1 MKKTL
6 QRFLWVLV
14 LISAQAYAQTRT
26 VTGTVTGKDDGRPL
40 PGVSVTVQGTRSGT
54 QTGPDGT
61 YSIKVASGQAL
72 TFTFI
77 GFAPQTVTPTTDR
90 QGIVLVGSASS
101 LNEVVVTG
109 YGTQTKRAA
118 VGSVA
123 SVKGASISQMPVQ
136 SFDQALAGRA
146 AGVQIT
152 IPSGVLNS
160 PPVFRIRGTNSISL
174 SSQPIF
180 VIDGQV
186 VFTGDVSLTSSAGNA
201 LSNINPND
209 IESIEV
215 AKDAAATALYGSRG
229 ANGVVFVTTKRGKV
243 GKPVVNYNGWVGFT
257 NAYRQPDM
265 MNAVEYTNYKNAA
278 LANARAI
285 RPGSIAASGV
295 PIPGTS
301 PVTNYPQEFRLQ
313 YDANGNVVDTDWQD
327 VVYRQGVSQNHNV
340 NVSGANDNTSYYAS
354 FGYTNQKGIYNKN
367 DYKRVNAIFSL
378 DSKINKVLSTGGKF
392 TYSNEKN
399 LAAVSSGSLNGEAYG
414 TAGLGRTAMVTAPN
428 ISPYNADGSYNV
440 GPTYI
445 GPGANYL
452 AGNQPGFYNPVP
464 LFDLNRQNNE
474 INHAQGNA
482 YVQLKPLSW
491 INLKSLYSIDYID
504 SDNDSFANPLHG
516 DGVSTVGSASASFRK
531 YARQTWTNTAQFD
544 YTFANKHSVSVLAGQ
559 EQQFTSTKGYGI
571 TRQGLADL
579 AFDVIQAGGYSSNA
593 STNQTISSNYLA
605 SFFGRLNYNFD
616 QKYYISGNIRQDN
629 YSGLGLKKGTFYG
642 VGAKWEITREKFWSS
657 MGLDKVFSSFQV
669 KGSYGKVGNIGGLG
683 SYEFLSTFNSGTYA
697 GIPTLSYTAA
707 GNNILQW
714 ETSKKTDIGVIFGV
728 LNDRL
733 TAEVTYYKN
742 DIDNLILNVPQPPSA
757 GFPTTISQNVGT
769 MYNKGIELTLSGNP
783 IQGKDFSW
791 NSNFNVTLNKNLVTS
806 LAPGI
811 TEIGVATGTTTTGEN
826 VNFTTPGKSL
836 GYLKVVRT
844 GGVDPQTGR
853 RIFYNAAGRAVTY
866 QHITAFANGVSGATL
881 PNWTYLDN
889 GAAAPAIT
897 SADQVYYQNT
907 VPKWVGGFDNTFRY
921 KGFDLNVLL
930 TYQLGFY
937 VSYGS
942 NATLHD
948 QRFWNN
954 TTDLLDY
961 WTQPGDVKN
970 AVRPIYTDNV
980 SYGNTLPSDFN
991 VFKGDFVKLK
1001 NITLGYNLP
1010 KSIASKIKVNNAR
1023 LYVSGQN
1030 LAISTKYPGPDPE
1043 VASNGT
1049 SAGGQGSDRNGGPN
1063 ARTITFGVNFG
1074 F

>member
-6 QRFLWVLV
+6 QRFLWVLL
-14 LISAQAYAQTRT
+14 LIGGHAYAQTRT
-26 VTGTVTGKDDGRPL
+26 VIGTVTSKADGLAL
-40 PGVSVTVQGTRSGT
+40 PGVSVMVKGSKTGT

-61 YSIKVASGQAL
+61 YNIKVASGQAL
-72 TFTFI
+72 VFTFI
-77 GFAPQTVTPTTDR
+77 GFESQTITPSNDR
-90 QGIVLVGSASS
+90 QNVALVGSASA

-109 YGTQTKRAA
+109 YGTQTRRAA

-123 SVKGASISQMPVQ
+123 SVKGASISQLPVQ

-146 AGVQIT
+146 TGVQIT
-152 IPSGVLNS
+152 IPTGVLNS

-215 AKDAAATALYGSRG
+215 AKDAAATALYGSRA
-229 ANGVVFVTTKRGKV
+229 ANGVVFVTTKKGKV
-243 GKPVVNYNGWVGFT
+243 GKPIVNYNGWVGFT
-257 NAYRQPDM
+257 NPYRLPDM
-265 MNAVEYTNYKNAA
+265 MNAVEYTNYKNTAI
-278 LANARAI
+278 ANARAI
-285 RPGSIAASGV
+285 RPGSVAASAV
-295 PIPGTS
+295 AIPGTN
-301 PVTNYPQEFRLQ
+301 PTQFYPQEFRLQ
-313 YDANGNVVDTDWQD
+313 YDANGNVVDTDWQK

-340 NVSGANDNTSYYAS
+340 NISGANDNTSYYAS

-367 DYKRVNAIFSL
+367 DYKRINTIFSL
-378 DSKINKVLSTGGKF
+378 DSKINKVLTAGGKF

-399 LAAVSSGSLNGEAYG
+399 LAAVSSGSLNEEAYG

-428 ISPYNADGSYNV
+428 VSPYNADGSYNI
-440 GPTYI
+440 GTQYI

-452 AGNQPGFYNPVP
+452 AGNQAGFYNPVP
-464 LFDLNRQNNE
+464 LFDLNRSNNE
-474 INHAQGNA
+474 INHAQGNVYA
-482 YVQLKPLSW
+482 QLKPVSW
-491 INLKSLYSIDYID
+491 VNLRSLYSIDYID
-504 SDNDSFANPLHG
+504 SDNDLFGNPIHG
-516 DGVSTVGSASASFRK
+516 DAVSTVGSATGAFRK

-544 YTFANKHSVSVLAGQ
+544 YTFATKHSVSLLAGQ
-559 EQQFTSTKGYGI
+559 EQQFTSTRGYGI
-571 TRQGLADL
+571 NRQGLADL
-579 AFDVIQAGGYSSNA
+579 DFNVVQAGGYATNL
-593 STNQTISSNYLA
+593 STSQIISSNYLA

-616 QKYYISGNIRQDN
+616 QKYFISGNIREDN
-629 YSGLGLKKGTFYG
+629 YSGLGVKKGTFYG
-642 VGAKWEITREKFWSS
+642 VGAKWEIARESFWTGA
-657 MGLDKVFSSFQV
+657 GLDKVFSSFQV
-669 KGSYGKVGNIGGLG
+669 KGSYGKVGNIAGLG
-683 SYEFLSTFNSGTYA
+683 SYDYLSTFGSGTYA
-697 GIPTLSYTAA
+697 GIPSLSFSAA
-707 GNNILQW
+707 GNNVLQW
-714 ETSKKTDIGVIFGV
+714 ETSKKTDVGINFGMFG
-728 LNDRL
+728 DRL
-733 TAEVTYYKN
+733 TGEITYYKN
-742 DIDNLILNVPQPPSA
+742 DIDNLILRVPQPPSA
-757 GFPTTISQNVGT
+757 GFPNSILQNVGT
-769 MYNKGIELTLSGNP
+769 MYNKGIELTLGGVP
-783 IQGKDFSW
+783 IQTKEFNW
-791 NSNFNVTLNKNLVTS
+791 TSNFNITLNKNLVTS
-806 LAPGI
+806 LANGL
-811 TEIGVATGTTTTGEN
+811 TEIVTATGTTTTGEN
-826 VNFTTPGKSL
+826 VNYTTVGKSL

-866 QHITAFANGVSGATL
+866 QHIVPTGGSLWN
-881 PNWTYLDN
+881 YLDN
-889 GAAAPAIT
+889 GAPATAIT
-897 SADQVYYQNT
+897 AADAVYYQNSI
-907 VPKWVGGFDNTFRY
+907 PKWVGGFDNTFRY

-961 WTQPGDVKN
+961 WTKPGDVKD
-970 AVRPIYTDNV
+970 AVRPIYGDNV

-991 VFKGDFVKLK
+991 IFKGDFVKLK
-1001 NITLGYNLP
+1001 NVTLGYNLP

-1023 LYVSGQN
+1023 IYVSGQN
-1030 LAISTKYPGPDPE
+1030 LAIATKYPGPDPE

-1049 SAGGQGSDRNGGPN
+1049 SSSGQGSDRNGGPN

>member
-6 QRFLWVLV
+6 QRFLWVLL
-14 LISAQAYAQTRT
+14 LILGSQAYAQTRT
-26 VTGTVTGKDDGRPL
+26 VTGTVTGKNDGLPL
-40 PGVSVTVQGTRSGT
+40 PGVSVMVQGSKTGT
-54 QTGPDGT
+54 QTGPDGA
-61 YSIKVASGQAL
+61 YSIKVGSGQAL
-72 TFTFI
+72 VFTFI
-77 GFAPQTVTPTTDR
+77 GFTTQTVTPTGDR
-90 QGIVLVGSASS
+90 QSVALEGATSS

-109 YGTQTKRAA
+109 YGSQTRRAA

-123 SVKGASISQMPVQ
+123 TVKGTAIAQMPVQ

-146 AGVQIT
+146 PGVQIT
-152 IPSGVLNS
+152 IPTGVLNS

-215 AKDAAATALYGSRG
+215 AKDAAATALYGSRA
-229 ANGVVFVTTKRGKV
+229 ANGVVFVTTKKGKI
-243 GKPVVNYNGWVGFT
+243 GKPVINYSGWLGFT
-257 NAYRQPDM
+257 NAYRLPDM
-265 MNAVEYTNYKNAA
+265 MNAVEYTDYKNAA
-278 LANARAI
+278 IANARAI
-285 RPGSIAASGV
+285 RPGSIAPSAV
-295 PIPGTS
+295 PIPGTN
-301 PVTNYPQEFRLQ
+301 PVVNYPQEFRLQ
-313 YDANGNVVDTDWQD
+313 TDANGNIVDTDWQD
-327 VVYRQGVSQNHNV
+327 WVYRQGVSQNHNI
-340 NVSGANDNTSYYAS
+340 NISGANDNTSYYSS

-378 DSKINKVLSTGGKF
+378 DSRINKAVTVGGKF
-392 TYSNEKN
+392 TFSNEKN
-399 LAAVSSGSLNGEAYG
+399 LAAVASGSLNQEAYG

-428 ISPYNADGSYNV
+428 ISPYNPDGSYNI
-440 GPTYI
+440 GPQYI

-452 AGNQPGFYNPVP
+452 AGNQPGFYNPAI
-464 LFDLNRQNNE
+464 LFELNRQNNE
-474 INHAQGNA
+474 VNHAQGNVYA
-482 YVQLKPLSW
+482 QIKPLSW

-504 SDNDSFANPLHG
+504 SDNDTFANPFHG
-516 DGVSTVGSASASFRK
+516 DGVGTVGSATGAFRK

-544 YTFANKHSVSVLAGQ
+544 YTFASKHNVSLLAGQ
-559 EQQFTSTKGYGI
+559 EQQFTATKGYGI

-579 AFDVIQAGGYSSNA
+579 AFNVVQAGGYS
-593 STNQTISSNYLA
+593 TNLSSSQTISSNYLA

-629 YSGLGLKKGTFYG
+629 YSGLGIKKGTFYG
-642 VGAKWEITREKFWSS
+642 VGGKWEITREKFWASA
-657 MGLDKVFSSFQV
+657 GLDKVFSSFQI
-669 KGSYGKVGNIGGLG
+669 KGSYGKVGNISGLG
-683 SYEFLSTFNSGTYA
+683 SYEFLSTFGSGTYA
-697 GIPTLSYTAA
+697 GIPSLSFSAA
-707 GNNILQW
+707 GNSVLQW
-714 ETSKKTDIGVIFGV
+714 ETSKKTDIGINFG
-728 LNDRL
+728 LFGDRL
-733 TAEVTYYKN
+733 TGEITYYKN

-757 GFPTTISQNVGT
+757 GFPNSILQNVGT
-769 MYNKGIELTLSGNP
+769 MYNKGIEFSLGGVP
-783 IQGKDFSW
+783 IQTKDFSW
-791 NSNFNVTLNKNLVTS
+791 NSNFNITLNKNLVTS
-806 LAPGI
+806 LADGL
-811 TEIGVATGTTTTGEN
+811 TEIFTPTGTTATGEN
-826 VNFTTPGKSL
+826 VNFTTVGKSL
-836 GYLKVVRT
+836 GYIKVVRT

-853 RIFYNAAGRAVTY
+853 RIFYKQNGRAVTY
-866 QHITAFANGVSGATL
+866 QHIVPTGGSQ
-881 PNWTYLDN
+881 WTYLDD
-889 GAAAPAIT
+889 GSPATAIT
-897 SADQVYYQNT
+897 QAADGVYYQNT
-907 VPKWVGGFDNTFRY
+907 IPKWVGGFDNTFRY

-961 WTQPGDVKN
+961 WKQPGDIKD

-980 SYGNTLPSDFN
+980 SYGNTIPSDFN

-1010 KSIASKIKVNNAR
+1010 KSIASKLKVNNLRVYA
-1023 LYVSGQN
+1023 SGQN
-1030 LAISTKYPGPDPE
+1030 LAIITKYIGPDPE

-1049 SAGGQGSDRNGGPN
+1049 SSAGQGSDRNGGPN
-1063 ARTITFGVNFG
+1063 ARTITVGVNFG